1 VRVPS
6 LPFTAFRGNHFCSH
20 LSSHVHHAHSHT
32 WREDHWPGKLIGRR
46 EGREKGCKKANAF
59 VAWYLECRPE
69 EEVVVEYK
77 HKSPVPPQ
85 LEATVD
91 QQSRHDAP

>member
-1 VRVPS
+1 ME
-6 LPFTAFRGNHFCSH
+6 N
-20 LSSHVHHAHSHT
+20 
-32 WREDHWPGKLIGRR
+32 
-46 EGREKGCKKANAF
+46 
-59 VAWYLECRPE
+59 E